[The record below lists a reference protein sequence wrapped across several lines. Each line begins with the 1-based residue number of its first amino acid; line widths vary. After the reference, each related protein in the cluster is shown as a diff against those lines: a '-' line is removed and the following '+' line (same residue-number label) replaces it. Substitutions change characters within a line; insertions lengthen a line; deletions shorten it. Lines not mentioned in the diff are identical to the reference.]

1 MRQAGNDWFSVKD
14 IARETNV
21 SAGII
26 YHYFGNKE
34 PLLLEVMKNAFYIFH
49 EKPPSINVDIS
60 TVVAVSGVS
69 KKYFSTKFLT
79 LFLKYVYILH

>member
-34 PLLLEVMKNAFYIFH
+34 PLLLEVMKNAFYIFP
-49 EKPPSINVDIS
+49 EKSP
-60 TVVAVSGVS
+60 
-69 KKYFSTKFLT
+69 FF
-79 LFLKYVYILH
+79 